1 MKGLLLTAFSLS
13 FSPPLSLS
21 LSLSRFGSTKGY
33 QFNRKK
39 RVKDNSS
46 FSAFY
51 HLQRLSVLPN
61 SYHHHRHHRRSAG
74 RLSVWSNPGRASGYL
89 SRKYLQAT
97 VQKPNLVCGRL
108 ILSYYIPSVDS
119 SGLTHARPTLTLSF
133 HPLSSALPPSS
144 PSPPPAAPP
153 PCPLVPTIPVNC
165 PKLFDCP
172 RKHVFRELWLAYGR
186 TPLLKLHRY
195 NVRLSKFLDDGRAS
209 QWYRVS
215 RLRSV

>member
-1 MKGLLLTAFSLS
+1 M
-13 FSPPLSLS
+13 
-21 LSLSRFGSTKGY
+21 
-33 QFNRKK
+33 
-39 RVKDNSS
+39 KDNSS
-46 FSAFY
+46 FSAFH
-51 HLQRLSVLPN
+51 HLQRLFVLPN
-61 SYHHHRHHRRSAG
+61 SYHYHHHRRSAG

-89 SRKYLQAT
+89 SRKYLQET

-119 SGLTHARPTLTLSF
+119 SGLD
-133 HPLSSALPPSS
+133 PLSPSLSTLFRSTFPPS
-144 PSPPPAAPP
+144 PSPLPAESPSSLP

-195 NVRLSKFLDDGRAS
+195 NVRLSKFQSWAAVRFPNDTENHVCFRFKG
-209 QWYRVS
+209 
-215 RLRSV
+215 

>member
-1 MKGLLLTAFSLS
+1 MKGLLLTALSLS
-13 FSPPLSLS
+13 FSPLS

-119 SGLTHARPTLTLSF
+119 SGLD
-133 HPLSSALPPSS
+133 PLSPSLS
-144 PSPPPAAPP
+144 
-153 PCPLVPTIPVNC
+153 T
-165 PKLFDCP
+165 LF
-172 RKHVFRELWLAYGR
+172 RAHF
-186 TPLLKLHRY
+186 LHRLLLLRPLHHLL
-195 NVRLSKFLDDGRAS
+195 VR
-209 QWYRVS
+209 
-215 RLRSV
+215 

>member
-1 MKGLLLTAFSLS
+1 MNERRPASDCS
-13 FSPPLSLS
+13 FSPSFSL
-21 LSLSRFGSTKGY
+21 STKGY

-46 FSAFY
+46 FSAFH
-51 HLQRLSVLPN
+51 HLQCLSVLPN
-61 SYHHHRHHRRSAG
+61 SYHHHHRRSPG
-74 RLSVWSNPGRASGYL
+74 RLSVWSNSEPERASGYL

-119 SGLTHARPTLTLSF
+119 SGLD
-133 HPLSSALPPSS
+133 PLSPSLSTLFASALPLS
-144 PSPPPAAPP
+144 PSPPTAASPSP
-153 PCPLVPTIPVNC
+153 SPCPLVPTIPVNC

-172 RKHVFRELWLAYGR
+172 RKHVFPELWLAYGR

-195 NVRLSKFLDDGRAS
+195 NVRLSKFRFCTAVKLPNDTENHVCVRF
-209 QWYRVS
+209 
-215 RLRSV
+215 